1 MAEDVNELDIA
12 MFPLDP
18 RLGKDFML
26 GGEQFINKIRTDN
39 LLPLHFG
46 DNYQLVSQFDPIAK
60 AAGCNLL
67 HLEHTGQSFKIK

>member
-1 MAEDVNELDIA
+1 VKKLDIA
-12 MFPLDP
+12 MFPIDP

-26 GGEQFINKIRTDN
+26 GGEQFVNKIKTDN

-46 DNYQLVSQFDPIAK
+46 DNYELIKQFEPIAK
-60 AAGCNLL
+60 AANCNLL